1 MPRHTVKQLVDAV
14 SMELRNGLIFEARII
29 GGPDEHVEGVCRF
42 DSQEITVNPAPNV
55 VDTLI
60 HELLHRRFP
69 TWSEDRVRRETWRVM
84 RQMTPEDVAVWYRK
98 YKRLAKPKKKPV
110 RLKSAE
116 A

>member
-1 MPRHTVKQLVDAV
+1 MPRHTVKQLVEAV
-14 SMELRNGLIFEARII
+14 SSELRRGLVFEARII

-69 TWSEDRVRRETWRVM
+69 TWSEERVRRETWRVM
-84 RQMTPEDVAVWYRK
+84 KQMTPEDVAVWYRK
-98 YKRLAKPKKKPV
+98 YKRLAKRKSKPV
-110 RLKSAE
+110 RLRSTDH
-116 A
+116 